1 WLSLLPV
8 AEPVAPS
15 VSYGLVTQK
24 RRYAEVQNVCV
35 FVENKLSCPCSCVLF
50 VAWRCIEVTRVNC
63 HQRFLLSCKLYNIHS
78 KMISNGKLT
87 SNCIRFAAVA
97 MVLFALLVTIPPCSG
112 RPAIEGDESADG
124 KIVNQ
129 SANINQPRSSI
140 LDNIFNIPIQTLKA
154 VNDLVQSIA
163 GNLQQAGSGTY
174 FRARSSNVRNINV
187 NVDEE
192 DENEDGK
199 KKKLDEKN

>member
-1 WLSLLPV
+1 M
-8 AEPVAPS
+8 A
-15 VSYGLVTQK
+15 
-24 RRYAEVQNVCV
+24 
-35 FVENKLSCPCSCVLF
+35 NK
-50 VAWRCIEVTRVNC
+50 
-63 HQRFLLSCKLYNIHS
+63 
-78 KMISNGKLT
+78 GKLT
-87 SNCIRFAAVA
+87 SSCIRFVTVA
-97 MVLFALLVTIPPCSG
+97 LVLFALAVTVPPCSA

-129 SANINQPRSSI
+129 SANINLPRSSI

-163 GNLQQAGSGTY
+163 GNLQQAGSGSY

-192 DENEDGK
+192 EEAEGANETDGKK

>member
-1 WLSLLPV
+1 M
-8 AEPVAPS
+8 A
-15 VSYGLVTQK
+15 
-24 RRYAEVQNVCV
+24 
-35 FVENKLSCPCSCVLF
+35 NKLLAS
-50 VAWRCIEVTRVNC
+50 R
-63 HQRFLLSCKLYNIHS
+63 
-78 KMISNGKLT
+78 
-87 SNCIRFAAVA
+87 CIRFGAIT
-97 MVLFALLVTIPPCSG
+97 MVLFALFTVAPCSA

-129 SANINQPRSSI
+129 SANINLPRSSI

-163 GNLQQAGSGTY
+163 GNLQQAGSGSY

-187 NVDEE
+187 NVDD

-199 KKKLDEKN
+199 KKKTDEKN